1 MVVRMKRK
9 ILIASLIVA
18 ILMGLVGSNCLGCEP
33 DEPKD
38 NPKEETDSVD
48 EWFIVFSSAMS
59 FLDKAMER
67 FPILEKIFQIILQ
80 FIYSKLGA
88 LDLSIF

>member
-9 ILIASLIVA
+9 ILMVSVIIVT
-18 ILMGLVGSNCLGCEP
+18 LMGSMGTNCLGCEP
-33 DEPKD
+33 DE
-38 NPKEETDSVD
+38 PKEETDSVD
-48 EWFIVFSSAMS
+48 EWFVVFSSAMT

-67 FPILEKIFQIILQ
+67 FPILEKIFVIILQ

>member
-9 ILIASLIVA
+9 ILMVSVIIA
-18 ILMGLVGSNCLGCEP
+18 ILMGSMGTNCLGCEP

-38 NPKEETDSVD
+38 DPKEETDSVD
-48 EWFIVFSSAMS
+48 EWFVVFSSAMS

-67 FPILEKIFQIILQ
+67 FPILEKIFVIILQ